1 VKHPREDTSV
11 YKRRLRYYLTVRR
24 REILADD
31 SVCCP
36 NPEHGIQGDTEY
48 AAKLIEGESGDC
60 VQCDTCATNWDI
72 FDIDGF
78 LSGTE
83 NTKSTFPA
91 RLAAVKD
98 ALATVLPEVR
108 PADAKPLVE
117 LTDEEVADLARRQ
130 REAARET
137 AANRQ
142 RIRDEASDLMERERR
157 KTNDAREKDL
167 PFRIYGVASDGFA
180 YFEDRHGRLVSLRLG
195 SLTKTQLQLL
205 APITWWVQ
213 QFEGGRGRLRVDDAI
228 DFLIEMANAK
238 SFELSSLRGRGCWR
252 EE

>member
-1 VKHPREDTSV
+1 MKESLLKYRIQMRHFLKVSGIAV
-11 YKRRLRYYLTVRR
+11 M
-24 REILADD
+24 D
-31 SVCCP
+31 SGGVCCP
-36 NPEHGIQGDTEY
+36 NPGHPDSEFCSQ
-48 AAKLIEGESGDC
+48 LIEDKKEGDRISC
-60 VQCDTCATNWDI
+60 EICATSWDLL
-72 FDIDGF
+72 DVEGF
-78 LSGTE
+78 LSGLE
-83 NTKSTFPA
+83 NTRSTFPR
-91 RLAAVKD
+91 RLESIKTK
-98 ALATVLPEVR
+98 LATVLPEHR
-108 PADAKPLVE
+108 PSDDKPLVE
-117 LTDEEVADLARRQ
+117 LTDEELYDLKSRQ
-130 REAARET
+130 REATRET

-142 RIRDEASDLMERERR
+142 RIRDEASDLQERERR
-157 KTNDAREKDL
+157 KVNDAREKDL